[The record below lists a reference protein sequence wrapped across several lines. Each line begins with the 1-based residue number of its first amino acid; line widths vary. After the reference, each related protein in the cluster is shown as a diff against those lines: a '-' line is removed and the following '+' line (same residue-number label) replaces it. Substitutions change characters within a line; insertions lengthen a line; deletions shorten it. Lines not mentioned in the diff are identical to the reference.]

1 MDEEFGTALV
11 WRALS
16 DPSRRRILDLLR
28 AGPSTTGQVAAAFEI
43 SRIAVM
49 RHLSVLGE
57 AGLVVSRK
65 RGRER
70 RHYINALPLVGIE
83 DRWVEPLP
91 AAWARTLLHLAEHV
105 ERKPSDV
112 TLAIDISQEL
122 ALKAKRRDVFRA
134 LTRDVASWWGP
145 PYLTSRA
152 TGLELDSRLGGPFR
166 EKWGAGGGK
175 LLATVTAVEPER
187 LLELTGPLH
196 LGVVFGVAEFRL
208 VDDPEGTRLHFAHR
222 GIGDVSP
229 DVAEAFAGGWAE
241 LLGNRLRRFV
251 EGGDHEG
258 IADDG
263 KEDELWGR
271 S

>member
-1 MDEEFGTALV
+1 MGEESGSALL
-11 WRALS
+11 WKALS

-28 AGPSTTGQVAAAFEI
+28 AGPSTTGQVASAFEI

-49 RHLSVLGE
+49 RHLTVLAE

-70 RHYINALPLVGIE
+70 RHYINAVPLIGIA

-91 AAWARTLLHLAEHV
+91 GAWARTLLRLSEHV
-105 ERKPSDV
+105 ERAPADV

-134 LTRDVASWWGP
+134 LTRDVAAWWGP
-145 PYLTSRA
+145 PYLGDDA
-152 TGLELDSRLGGPFR
+152 TGLELDPRLGGQFM
-166 EKWGAGGGK
+166 EMWGRNGGR
-175 LLATVTAVEPER
+175 LLATVTALDPER

-196 LGVVFGVAEFRL
+196 LGVVYSVAEFRL
-208 VDDPEGTRLHFAHR
+208 DDDPEGTKLSFAHR
-222 GIGDVSP
+222 GIGEVSP

-241 LLGNRLRRFV
+241 LLGSRLRAFV
-251 EGGDHEG
+251 EAGERWGIGDR
-258 IADDG
+258 G
-263 KEDELWGR
+263 KED
-271 S
+271 

>member
-1 MDEEFGTALV
+1 MDEDFGTALV

-16 DPSRRRILDLLR
+16 DPSRRHILDLLR

-49 RHLSVLGE
+49 RHLSVLAE

-70 RHYINALPLVGIE
+70 RHYINALPLVGIA

-91 AAWARTLLHLAEHV
+91 AAWARTLLRLAEHV
-105 ERKPSDV
+105 ERGPSDV
-112 TLAIDISQEL
+112 PLAIDIAEEF

-134 LTRDVASWWGP
+134 LTRDVAAWWGP
-145 PYLTSRA
+145 PYLTNRA
-152 TGLELDSRLGGPFR
+152 TGLELDPRLGGPFR
-166 EKWGAGGGK
+166 EKWGRSGGK
-175 LLATVTAVEPER
+175 LLATVTALEPER

-196 LGVVFGVAEFRL
+196 LGVVFGIAEFRL
-208 VDDPEGTRLHFAHR
+208 EDEPEGTRLSFTHR
-222 GIGDVSP
+222 GIGEVSP
-229 DVAEAFAGGWAE
+229 HVAEAFAGGWAD
-241 LLGNRLRRFV
+241 LLGTRLRRFV
-251 EGGDHEG
+251 E
-258 IADDG
+258 DDERE
-263 KEDELWGR
+263 EDERWRR

>member
-1 MDEEFGTALV
+1 MEEDFGTALV

-49 RHLSVLGE
+49 RHLSVLAE

-70 RHYINALPLVGIE
+70 RHYINALPLIGIE

-91 AAWARTLLHLAEHV
+91 AAWAHTLMRLADHI
-105 ERKPSDV
+105 ERRPTDM

-122 ALKAKRRDVFRA
+122 ALKAKRRTVFRA
-134 LTRDVASWWGP
+134 LTKEVASWWGP
-145 PYLTSRA
+145 PYLTNRA
-152 TGLELDSRLGGPFR
+152 TGLELDPNLGGAFR
-166 EKWGAGGGK
+166 EKWGSDGGK

-187 LLELTGPLH
+187 LLELTGPFH
-196 LGVVFGVAEFRL
+196 LGVVFGMAEFRL
-208 VDDPEGTRLHFAHR
+208 EDDSAGTRLHFAHR
-222 GIGDVSP
+222 GIGEVSP

-251 EGGDHEG
+251 EGNERQGV
-258 IADDG
+258 ADESR
-263 KEDELWGR
+263 ED
-271 S
+271 

>member
-1 MDEEFGTALV
+1 MEEGLGTALM
-11 WRALS
+11 WKALS

-49 RHLSVLGE
+49 RHLSVLAE

-91 AAWARTLLHLAEHV
+91 AAWARTLLRLAEHA
-105 ERKPSDV
+105 ERAPADV
-112 TLAIDISQEL
+112 SLSIDIAQEHT
-122 ALKAKRRDVFRA
+122 LKAKRRDVFRS
-134 LTRDVASWWGP
+134 LTKDVASWWGA
-145 PYLTSRA
+145 PYLTNRA
-152 TGLELDSRLGGPFR
+152 TGLELDPRLGGSFK
-166 EKWGAGGGK
+166 ETWGAGGGK
-175 LLATVTAVEPER
+175 LLATVTAIEPER

-208 VDDPEGTRLHFAHR
+208 EDDPHGTRLSFTHR
-222 GIGDVSP
+222 GIGEVSP

-241 LLGNRLRRFV
+241 LLGHRLRRFV
-251 EGGDHEG
+251 ERGGAGG
-258 IADDG
+258 IADEA
-263 KEDELWGR
+263 KED
-271 S
+271 